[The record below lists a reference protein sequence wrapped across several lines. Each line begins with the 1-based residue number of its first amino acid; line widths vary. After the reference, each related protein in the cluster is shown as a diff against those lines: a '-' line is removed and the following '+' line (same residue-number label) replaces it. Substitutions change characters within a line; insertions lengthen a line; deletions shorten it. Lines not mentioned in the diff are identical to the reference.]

1 MMFVLR
7 RSGVAEQEACAKRR
21 GHLQKLASH
30 PIHFVTHFKTPCL
43 EED

>member
-1 MMFVLR
+1 MMFVLS
-7 RSGVAEQEACAKRR
+7 RSCVAEQEARAKQR

-30 PIHFVTHFKTPCL
+30 PIHLVIHFKTPCL